1 MLKEAAIN
9 HLSDEVKVHK
19 NNPGSLWKIIDK
31 TIPVKE
37 KEKHIYTKTYLDLKS
52 IVEDFNNY
60 FTSVGKITAA
70 TALDLANKNNI
81 ALSDP
86 MLNSEIYPK
95 DQQFKFKPVTC
106 SVIRRIIMAMPRNK
120 SPGPDK
126 ISMGVIYHLFTETEG
141 NSVFC
146 GPETVDVSRGE
157 AEGNI
162 DGRGSTKHTAF
173 PRSQQISVLLYINS
187 QRNNKLKNK

>member
-19 NNPGSLWKIIDK
+19 NNPGSLWKIINK

-37 KEKHIYTKTYLDLKS
+37 KEKHIYTKDLKS

-86 MLNSEIYPK
+86 MLNSEIYPT
-95 DQQFKFKPVTC
+95 DQQFKFKTC
-106 SVIRRIIMAMPRNK
+106 F
-120 SPGPDK
+120 
-126 ISMGVIYHLFTETEG
+126 LFSNSTNYYG
-141 NSVFC
+141 N
-146 GPETVDVSRGE
+146 
-157 AEGNI
+157 AQ
-162 DGRGSTKHTAF
+162 K
-173 PRSQQISVLLYINS
+173 QITGAG
-187 QRNNKLKNK
+187 